1 MREPEEKPDVF
12 DRIMSL
18 QLLRPLQPFY
28 HKYKEPLLYLFFGGL
43 TTLLSIFLYWLFAHP
58 LGLAP
63 LVANII
69 SWILCVAFAYVT
81 NRTWVFAYC
90 NPDYGNYCV
99 LLDSSR
105 GLRLGH
111 GGEDVRYRRP
121 SAGLRPRRQRGVR
134 RGAGAAGGSV
144 KSRRWPKGRLRM
156 NSCQRKVLTMKQKV
170 HNVHMR
176 DPVSTQIDFVQR
188 EHILGRGVRDR
199 CKCAE
204 FTIKGAL

>member
-81 NRTWVFAYC
+81 NRTWVFADKAYGLKGILREAVSFAGGRLVTLGLEELLLWLGISVLGI
-90 NPDYGNYCV
+90 PDLPVKIAAQVLVIVGNYV
-99 LLDSSR
+99 ISKFF
-105 GLRLGH
+105 
-111 GGEDVRYRRP
+111 VF
-121 SAGLRPRRQRGVR
+121 
-134 RGAGAAGGSV
+134 
-144 KSRRWPKGRLRM
+144 
-156 NSCQRKVLTMKQKV
+156 RKET
-170 HNVHMR
+170 
-176 DPVSTQIDFVQR
+176 
-188 EHILGRGVRDR
+188 
-199 CKCAE
+199 
-204 FTIKGAL
+204 